1 MLSLLIFPFLIS
13 FFLSLATTPLV
24 IAVFKKKGWL
34 DKSKNKEH
42 PKHVHSQPVPRGGGI
57 SVFLAIMATALI
69 FLTPDKHFKAVFSAA
84 AITLLVGV
92 VDDLFNINPYLRIL
106 TNSIAA
112 LIIINSGI
120 TVDYLTNPFGGILD
134 LKKYFGPF
142 LLSDIVTLIWI
153 LWCINVVGWS
163 AGVDGQLP
171 GFVSITGFVIG
182 LLSLRFSQDIT
193 QWPVIVLA
201 GAVSGAYLGF
211 LPFNFYPQRIMP
223 GYSGKSLAGL
233 LIAILAI
240 LSGAKLA
247 TVILTLGIPM
257 LDGLWAIIRR
267 TARGKM
273 PVWGD
278 AEHLH
283 HLLLKAGVNK
293 PLIAI
298 SYWFFSAVL
307 GVIVL
312 QLNSKQKIWAL
323 LIVAAGFIALVINLK
338 KLIRKN
344 GHLDAKKSST

>member
-1 MLSLLIFPFLIS
+1 MLSLLIFPCLTS
-13 FFLSLATTPLV
+13 LFLSLVITPVV
-24 IAVFKKKGWL
+24 IAVFKKKGWV

-42 PKHVHSQPVPRGGGI
+42 PKHIHTKPVPRGGGI
-57 SVFLAIMATALI
+57 SIFLAVLVTALI
-69 FLTPDKHFKAVFSAA
+69 FLTPDKHLKAIFFAA
-84 AITLLVGV
+84 SITLLVGV

-120 TVDYLTNPFGGILD
+120 KVDYLTNPFGGILD
-134 LKKYFGPF
+134 LKKYLGPF
-142 LLSDIVTLIWI
+142 FLPDIITLVWI

-211 LPFNFYPQRIMP
+211 LPFNFHPQKIMP

-267 TARGKM
+267 TTRGRM

-283 HLLLKAGVNK
+283 HLLLKVGVNK

-298 SYWFFSAVL
+298 IYWLFSATL
-307 GVIVL
+307 GAIVL

-323 LIVAAGFIALVINLK
+323 LMVATGFIALVLNLK
-338 KLIRKN
+338 KLIRKKCHSN
-344 GHLDAKKSST
+344 FSA